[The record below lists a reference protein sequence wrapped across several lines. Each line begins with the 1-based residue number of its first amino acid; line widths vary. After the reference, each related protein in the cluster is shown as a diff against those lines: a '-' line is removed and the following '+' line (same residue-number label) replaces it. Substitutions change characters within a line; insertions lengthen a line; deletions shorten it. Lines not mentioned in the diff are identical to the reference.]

1 MIKAKPFYIPEHKS
15 SVGVIGLT
23 LSDKTKKEVEENFEK
38 QITELSK
45 QELKELLLIN
55 TYKLALVRGQLEA
68 ITDILIKKKL
78 TTYEEIWTKT
88 NRNLKEPT
96 L

>member
-1 MIKAKPFYIPEHKS
+1 MSE
-15 SVGVIGLT
+15 
-23 LSDKTKKEVEENFEK
+23 KTKKEVEENFEK

-55 TYKLALVRGQLEA
+55 TYKLALVRSQLEA
-68 ITDILIKKKL
+68 ITDVLIKKKL
-78 TTYEEIWTKT
+78 ATYEEIWTKT

>member
-1 MIKAKPFYIPEHKS
+1 MINLA
-15 SVGVIGLT
+15 
-23 LSDKTKKEVEENFEK
+23 LSNKTKKEVEENFEK

-78 TTYEEIWTKT
+78 TTYEEIWTKI